1 MSCLNAADEM
11 ALSIITINVN
21 GLRDAGKRA
30 GVVQWLQALPSPID
44 IVCLQEVHCT
54 SVEECTRWFS
64 SSGLSCV
71 VSSGSVHSCGCVVL
85 YRPRLSLVGSWSDAD
100 GRFLQCEFSFQAKLF
115 RVACIYAPNRNP
127 ARDTFFS
134 DVEGRVDPSVPTL
147 LCGDFNAVFDRL
159 LDRVGSDPFDTAR
172 ESSVALSRLFS
183 SCCVLDIW
191 RYLHPSSNSFTWSRW
206 NGLVSCRIDLFGVP
220 FSWVSAVS
228 ACDILPFPFSDH
240 CAVHLSV
247 SVPEAI
253 VPGPGLWKL
262 NLAVLDEPE
271 YVTLIS
277 AFWAFWRSRA
287 FAFSSQDDWWDEGK
301 REIKRLSIDYC
312 KKRAS
317 ARRTERDLLVRL
329 AEFLKQRVDSG
340 AMFCFGPYQSTLSS
354 LAKFDLEAA
363 RGAQVRS
370 RARWVEEG
378 ESSSAYFFRLVKKQG
393 G

>member
-21 GLRDAGKRA
+21 GLRDAAKRA

-127 ARDTFFS
+127 ARDTFFRMWRGVLIPQS
-134 DVEGRVDPSVPTL
+134 LPCSAVILTL
-147 LCGDFNAVFDRL
+147 FLIAFWTGLARTLSILLVRAQLRFHVSFRPVVFL
-159 LDRVGSDPFDTAR
+159 TSGA
-172 ESSVALSRLFS
+172 
-183 SCCVLDIW
+183 
-191 RYLHPSSNSFTWSRW
+191 TWSRW

>member
-1 MSCLNAADEM
+1 MLQMM

-21 GLRDAGKRA
+21 GLRDAVKRA
-30 GVVQWLQALPSPID
+30 GVVQWLQALLSPID

-64 SSGLSCV
+64 STGLFCV
-71 VSSGSVHSCGCVVL
+71 VSSGFVHSFGCVVL
-85 YRPRLSLVGSWSDAD
+85 YCPRLSLIGSWLDAD
-100 GRFLQCEFSFQAKLF
+100 GRFVQCEFSLQAKLF

-127 ARDTFFS
+127 ARDAFFL
-134 DVEGRVDPSVPTL
+134 DVEVRVHPSVPTL

-172 ESSVALSRLFS
+172 ESSVAHSRLFS

-191 RYLHPSSNSFTWSRW
+191 CYLHLSSNSFTWSRW
-206 NGLVSCRIDLFGVP
+206 NGLVSSRIDLFGVP

-253 VPGPGLWKL
+253 VPGPGLWEL

-277 AFWAFWRSRA
+277 DFWAFWRSRA
-287 FAFSSQDDWWDEGK
+287 FAFSSLEDWWDEGK
-301 REIKRLSIDYC
+301 REIKRLSIEYC

-317 ARRTERDLLVRL
+317 ARRTERYLLVRL
-329 AEFLKQRVDSG
+329 ADFLKQRVDSG

-354 LAKFDLEAA
+354 L
-363 RGAQVRS
+363 GQVRPECCAGCPGPQS
-370 RARWVEEG
+370 CPLG
-378 ESSSAYFFRLVKKQG
+378 
-393 G
+393 